1 MDELIDNFLD
11 SYFTDEFIVEVKR
24 SFSLFEFFEYNQAFS
39 GFIDIISE
47 QSNVTTDDLRDK
59 FVIELQTKLN
69 YILAQHNVKL
79 IEDSTVYQKNEIILA
94 LAHLQNLEDY
104 TGIIRCLES
113 NRSDEEQFATIISDT
128 SMLSIEE
135 VLTILEFISPMTL
148 ETLKQFIYAKE
159 NEQEQ
164 SNIIPVDLL
173 ANFKMFHELNGIN
186 TLGAQLVENGVLMG
200 SRFETY
206 LEFIIGDL
214 VTTDVNQTALNIL
227 SCIYLSTDGYN
238 SPLLVY
244 RKHSYKFIQ
253 DLIKTGA
260 VETAMLSLIANFS
273 EYKKVQI
280 EKTRLS

>member
-1 MDELIDNFLD
+1 MDELIDSFLE

-24 SFSLFEFFEYNQAFS
+24 SFSLFDFFEYNQAFA
-39 GFIDIISE
+39 GFVDIISE
-47 QSNVTTDDLRDK
+47 QGNVTTDDLKDR
-59 FVIELQTKLN
+59 FVIELQTKLD
-69 YILAQHNVKL
+69 YILTQHEVKL
-79 IEDSTVYQKNEIILA
+79 VEDTTVYQKNEIILA

-135 VLTILEFISPMTL
+135 VLTVLEYINPSTL
-148 ETLKQFIYAKE
+148 ETLKEFIYAKE

-164 SNIIPVDLL
+164 SNVIPVDLL
-173 ANFKMFHELNGIN
+173 TNFKLFHGLNGKN

-206 LEFIIGDL
+206 LDYISTDI
-214 VTTDVNQTALNIL
+214 VTTDINQTALNIL
-227 SCIYLSTDGYN
+227 SSIYLSIDGYN

-244 RKHSYKFIQ
+244 RKHSFKFIQ

-260 VETAMLSLIANFS
+260 VETAILSLIANFS
-273 EYKKVQI
+273 EYKEVQI
-280 EKTRLS
+280 EKARLS